1 MRLRVLQFFQCWLS
15 DILLAMCS
23 GVLDLFRAKYQRM
36 NNMQLKSFLT
46 AMYLIQIEAYM
57 PSKHNAQV
65 MNRVV
70 YDTTLHTF
78 LPVVHA
84 TRQYNKNFH
93 VPVEKGRS

>member
-1 MRLRVLQFFQCWLS
+1 
-15 DILLAMCS
+15 
-23 GVLDLFRAKYQRM
+23 
-36 NNMQLKSFLT
+36 
-46 AMYLIQIEAYM
+46 MYLIQIEAYM

-84 TRQYNKNFH
+84 TRQYNKNFD
-93 VPVEKGRS
+93 VNVDKGRS